1 MGAVG
6 LTLNVSGEGD
16 HAALHT
22 AIWDAALDLIYR
34 YTPSSAAVNEYLSEA
49 PYDAAD
55 AGIWGDQGGELIWFF
70 KDYAGCCSRSSGLW
84 LHWFERV
91 LAADWAHFT
100 HLAAEHDLTITSPP
114 PVLTELLADRARYV
128 RLRDDVWS
136 VDEHGLYGDDK
147 HLPLD
152 DLTADE
158 QERHAEAR
166 ERCMCGMCQLLRPDP
181 AVAASLLDALD
192 HDSAASAAWYLART
206 RASPEIITALVRAGD
221 NMMRPLVEDVER
233 YASRVPG
240 VWPTLIGLLPDLR
253 GGALGL
259 AFYALA
265 ATSPDDADR
274 AVLLR
279 HLRTA
284 LAGADPATEAAAEL
298 VGRIGRGVPEL
309 PEELAVVLDRE
320 VSDEVRH
327 SVVLG
332 LVNLHLP
339 GRRTPSPAIAARL
352 EREATR
358 DTEAGRLA
366 QWMLS
371 LGVPT
376 AG

>member
-1 MGAVG
+1 
-6 LTLNVSGEGD
+6 
-16 HAALHT
+16 
-22 AIWDAALDLIYR
+22 
-34 YTPSSAAVNEYLSEA
+34 
-49 PYDAAD
+49 
-55 AGIWGDQGGELIWFF
+55 
-70 KDYAGCCSRSSGLW
+70 
-84 LHWFERV
+84 
-91 LAADWAHFT
+91 
-100 HLAAEHDLTITSPP
+100 
-114 PVLTELLADRARYV
+114 
-128 RLRDDVWS
+128 
-136 VDEHGLYGDDK
+136 
-147 HLPLD
+147 
-152 DLTADE
+152 
-158 QERHAEAR
+158 
-166 ERCMCGMCQLLRPDP
+166 MCQLLRPDP

-206 RASPEIITALVRAGD
+206 RASPAILTALVRAGD

-233 YASRVPG
+233 YASRVPDA
-240 VWPTLIGLLPDLR
+240 WPTLIGLLPDLR

-265 ATSPDDADR
+265 ATSRDDADR

-284 LAGADPATEAAAEL
+284 LAGSDPATEAAAEL

-309 PEELAVVLDRE
+309 PEKLAEVLDRE

-366 QWMLS
+366 KWMLS